1 MKGGSEM
8 ERQSPEE
15 LARIIERI
23 DAIEEKRPSHKE
35 VLEFLKGIVT
45 EQYEVKE
52 QIKVEPIDIKEDM
65 VKLKIREGFP
75 LVDKKELKLDMESAT
90 RLFKRLCN
98 VVRKRNDKIADDVK
112 KINEALDEG
121 ELDLEKLFEKVVA
134 EDEEYLDAAAEK
146 LELNQGLL
154 LFLAKNSINP
164 VLEAYADQLKGYI
177 DQKKWWKGYCPIC
190 GSKPIIAALRK
201 KEGERFLL
209 CSSCGFEWRFSRM
222 KCPFCG
228 NQEREGHKYFYIEK
242 EDKGYRVDVCKK
254 CKKYIK
260 TIDTREMFEDVVLPV
275 EDIGTLHLDIIA
287 QKEGYEREVANILNV
302 SLK

>member
-1 MKGGSEM
+1 M

-23 DAIEEKRPSHKE
+23 DAIEQKRPSHKE

-52 QIKVEPIDIKEDM
+52 QIKVEPVDIKEDM

-75 LVDKKELKLDMESAT
+75 LVDKQDLKLDMESGT
-90 RLFKRLCN
+90 TLFKRLCA
-98 VVRKRNDKIADDVK
+98 VVQKRSEKIADDLK
-112 KINEALDEG
+112 KINEKLDEG
-121 ELDLEKLFEKVVA
+121 ELNLEELFEKVVA
-134 EDEEYLDAAAEK
+134 EDEEYLDATAEK
-146 LELNQGLL
+146 LELNKELL

-164 VLEAYADQLKGYI
+164 LLEAYADQLKGYI

-222 KCPFCG
+222 TCPFCG
-228 NQEREGHKYFYIEK
+228 TQEREKHRYFFIEK
-242 EDKGYRVDVCKK
+242 ESKAYRVDVCEK

-260 TIDTREMFEDVVLPV
+260 TIDTREVYEDVALFV

-287 QKEGYEREVANILNV
+287 QKEGYEREVPNILNV
-302 SLK
+302 

>member
-15 LARIIERI
+15 LDRIIERI
-23 DAIEEKRPSHKE
+23 DAIAQKRPSHKE

-45 EQYEVKE
+45 EQYEVKQ

-75 LVDKKELKLDMESAT
+75 LIDKKDLKLDMDSGT
-90 RLFKRLCN
+90 TMFKGLCA
-98 VVRKRNDKIADDVK
+98 VARKRNDKVAGDVK
-112 KINEALDEG
+112 KINEKLDAG
-121 ELDLEKLFEKVVA
+121 ELNLEELFEKVVA
-134 EDEEYLDAAAEK
+134 EDEEYLDATAEK
-146 LELNQGLL
+146 LKLNKELL

-164 VLEAYADQLKGYI
+164 IFEAYADQLKGYV
-177 DQKKWWKGYCPIC
+177 DQKSWWKGYCPIC
-190 GSKPIIAALRK
+190 GSKPLIGALRK

-209 CSSCGFEWRFSRM
+209 CSSCGFEWRFKRM
-222 KCPFCG
+222 QCPFCG
-228 NQEREGHKYFYIEK
+228 NEDRKKHKYFFIEK
-242 EDKGYRVDVCKK
+242 EDKGYRVDVCEK

-260 TIDTREMFEDVVLPV
+260 TIDTRELFDDVVLFV
-275 EDIGTLHLDIIA
+275 EDIGTLHLDILA

-302 SLK
+302 